1 VYDRNYEDYTLRFE
15 ASGGLLH
22 DSLVLQDK
30 ETDSYW
36 SIIKGI
42 SIGGELAETS
52 LKELP
57 FGTKTQ
63 WKEWVSLYPDT
74 RVLSVD
80 GQEHYPL
87 NPYRDYFDSENGFGG
102 RIAPD
107 QRLATKEPVFGFV
120 LDGSSF
126 AIPLEVVVGGVVL
139 EIDSRSVFL
148 YRPVDSDI
156 VRSTVAYISYSGGF
170 ARSGESWIHSASET
184 QFNADRGVF
193 EGAPPELKR
202 MQGFD
207 TFWYTWSPLHPETK
221 ILGDPAVSR

>member
-107 QRLATKEPVFGFV
+107 QRL
-120 LDGSSF
+120 
-126 AIPLEVVVGGVVL
+126 GGVVL